1 MRQITD
7 VLTVETKR
15 PGLHPIT
22 RPVTE
27 WLAGQQTGT
36 GLLTLLCQHTSASLT
51 IQENADPDVPLDLQ
65 DAVAGL
71 APQGG
76 AERYRHHAE
85 GPDDMA
91 AHIRTV
97 LSGVHL
103 SIPVSQGRMV
113 LGTWQGLWLW
123 EHRDRPRRRRIAIH
137 LICDRA

>member
-1 MRQITD
+1 MRQITE
-7 VLTVETKR
+7 TVSFDTPG

-22 RPVTE
+22 PR
-27 WLAGQQTGT
+27 LAGWIDAQRVDT

-51 IQENADPDVPLDLQ
+51 IQENADPDVRLDLD
-65 DAVAGL
+65 DAFDGL

-76 AERYRHHAE
+76 AERYRHHLE

-103 SIPVSQGRMV
+103 AIPVAGGRLV
-113 LGTWQGLWLW
+113 LGTWQGVYLW
-123 EHRDRPRRRRIAIH
+123 EHRSHPHRRRIALH
-137 LICDRA
+137 LLTE